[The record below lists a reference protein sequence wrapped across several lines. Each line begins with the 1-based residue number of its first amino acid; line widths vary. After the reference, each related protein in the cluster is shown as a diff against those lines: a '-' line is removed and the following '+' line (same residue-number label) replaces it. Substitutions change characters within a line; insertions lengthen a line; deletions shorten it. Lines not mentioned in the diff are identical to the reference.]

1 VDSDDDIKTALENVF
16 LYQIDGKKGDGKE
29 LAKEFKIRG
38 YPSFVMTNSDGQT
51 LDRWVGYEKDF
62 FIETLNDALE
72 DLSTIEQKLA
82 RFDSEPTVRDA
93 SVLGRYSNSLGE
105 YKDAVMYYTVAQKMN
120 NDPSRDYAHE
130 IFENTARGMK
140 GEHFTFEDVIRAAD
154 DVMDSEDV
162 APEATIETALSI
174 ARLAKENDRLDVIE
188 RYIEAGLEVA
198 STGDD
203 PEASRSYNQ
212 LMTSKSLY
220 VTGDKEVAVKYK
232 KATMPDGW
240 LEDAGQ
246 LNAFCWWCFENLV
259 NLKEA
264 EKLSRKSVELAEP
277 GSQKAMNL
285 DTLAEIC
292 NALGNCREA
301 AELIKMAM
309 TEDPESEYYPKQ
321 LEKFEDN
328 LESSDQSH

>member
-1 VDSDDDIKTALENVF
+1 MDSDDDVKAALENVF
-16 LYQIDGKKGDGKE
+16 LYQIDGKKDDGKE

-38 YPSFVMTNSDGQT
+38 YPSFVMTNSDGET
-51 LDRWVGYEKDF
+51 LDRWVSYEKDF

-82 RFDSEPTVRDA
+82 RFDSEPTARDA

-105 YKDAVMYYTVAQKMN
+105 FKDAVMYYTVAQKMN
-120 NDPSRDYAHE
+120 DNPSRDYAYE
-130 IFENTARGMK
+130 IFRNTSYGLE
-140 GEHFTFEDVIRAAD
+140 GEHFTFADVLVAAD
-154 DVMDSEDV
+154 NVIKSQATEPEEV
-162 APEATIETALSI
+162 ARTAISLT
-174 ARLAKENDRLDVIE
+174 RLAKENDRLDVIE
-188 RYIEAGLEVA
+188 RYVEAGLEVA
-198 STGDD
+198 SKGDD
-203 PEASRSYNQ
+203 QETNKSFNQ

-220 VTGDKEVAVKYK
+220 VTGDKEAAIKYK

-246 LNAFCWWCFENLV
+246 LNGFCWWCFENLV

-292 NALGNCREA
+292 NALGNHREA
-301 AELIKMAM
+301 VDLIKMAM

-321 LEKFEDN
+321 LERFEDN
-328 LESSDQSH
+328 LESSD